1 MLLILLVGG
10 MGSLA
15 YSLNDEV
22 TQMIETLPQ
31 ARQKFHPT
39 LDREWGDS
47 EGAINNVQQAAVQFE
62 HAASENS
69 AILPTVSKGVT
80 RVLIEEP
87 RFNVRD
93 YLLDGTISA
102 LSLISLA

>member
-1 MLLILLVGG
+1 L
-10 MGSLA
+10 
-15 YSLNDEV
+15 
-22 TQMIETLPQ
+22 
-31 ARQKFHPT
+31 
-39 LDREWGDS
+39 

-93 YLLDGTISA
+93 YLL
-102 LSLISLA
+102 